1 MVVFRIARK
10 DRINDLSGRG
20 AELFGG
26 RWNEKG
32 IPALYTS
39 SSLSLAMLEIL
50 AHTEKSL
57 PPVNMAYAKIYV
69 PDRMLNLKILRLPED
84 SSEVEY
90 SSKWLKEKSDL
101 MLKVP
106 SVIMPYEY
114 EHEFNLIL
122 NPLHE
127 EYKSIFVV
135 ETHDLSFD
143 VRLVKLE

>member
-10 DRINDLSGRG
+10 DYIQDLSGRG

-39 SSLSLAMLEIL
+39 SSLSLAALEIL
-50 AHTEKSL
+50 VHTDKSL

-69 PDRMLNLKILRLPED
+69 PDEMFSMKILRLKNDEEP
-84 SSEVEY
+84 VVY
-90 SSKWLKEKSDL
+90 GTKWLKEKRGL

-106 SVIMPYEY
+106 SVILPYEY
-114 EHEFNLIL
+114 DHEFNLIL
-122 NPLHE
+122 NPQHE
-127 EYKSIFVV
+127 DYKKVFVAEV
-135 ETHDLSFD
+135 HDFSFD
-143 VRLVKLE
+143 VRLVEI

>member
-1 MVVFRIARK
+1 
-10 DRINDLSGRG
+10 
-20 AELFGG
+20 
-26 RWNEKG
+26 
-32 IPALYTS
+32 
-39 SSLSLAMLEIL
+39 
-50 AHTEKSL
+50 
-57 PPVNMAYAKIYV
+57 
-69 PDRMLNLKILRLPED
+69 
-84 SSEVEY
+84 
-90 SSKWLKEKSDL
+90 

>member
-39 SSLSLAMLEIL
+39 SSLALAMLEIL
-50 AHTEKSL
+50 AHTDKSL

-69 PDRMLNLKILRLPED
+69 PDQMFNLKILRLSEGMT
-84 SSEVEY
+84 EVEY
-90 SSKWLKEKSDL
+90 GSKWLKEKAGL

-114 EHEFNLIL
+114 DHEFNLIL

-127 EYKSIFVV
+127 DYKSVFVDEV
-135 ETHDLSFD
+135 HDLSFD
-143 VRLVKLE
+143 IRLV